1 VHHGQLT
8 KAPRGKGA
16 EEQMRRMA
24 PKNEA
29 MPLKKRWA
37 RESPPAYCALKIE
50 VPEKQEKRAQTSL
63 VGGVTP
69 YDE

>member
-1 VHHGQLT
+1 
-8 KAPRGKGA
+8 
-16 EEQMRRMA
+16 MRRME

-63 VGGVTP
+63 AGGVTP